1 MRFKGV
7 ALVTSA
13 IAASAFLGAC
23 GGGASKDAAPAASST
38 PAAAAPAAGA
48 APAGSAAALPIT
60 GKTWEVKMIGDGNAY
75 KFDPSDLTIKEGD
88 GIKFTVVSTPPHNVA
103 FDVAQPA
110 LADAAVKAQ
119 LDANMGG
126 AKIGELSS
134 PLLLN
139 IGDSYTVSFAGI
151 KPGKYSFNCTPHLA
165 MNMKG
170 TVTVQ

>member
-7 ALVTSA
+7 AL
-13 IAASAFLGAC
+13 IASTVAAAAFMGAC
-23 GGGASKDAAPAASST
+23 GGSKDAAPAASST
-38 PAAAAPAAGA
+38 PAAAAPAGGAA
-48 APAGSAAALPIT
+48 APAAAGAALPIT
-60 GKTWEVKMIGDGNAY
+60 GKTWDVKMIGDGNSY

-103 FDVAQPA
+103 FDAAQPA
-110 LADAAVKAQ
+110 LADPAVKAQ
-119 LDANMGG
+119 LDANMGPN
-126 AKIGELSS
+126 KIGDLSS

-139 IGDSYTVSFAGI
+139 VGDSYTISFAGV
-151 KPGKYSFNCTPHLA
+151 KPGKYNFNCTPHLA

>member
-13 IAASAFLGAC
+13 IAVSACLGAC

-38 PAAAAPAAGA
+38 PAAAAPAAAVPGGA
-48 APAGSAAALPIT
+48 VAALPVT
-60 GKTWEVKMIGDGNAY
+60 GKTWEVKMIGDGNSY

-103 FDVAQPA
+103 FDAAQA
-110 LADAAVKAQ
+110 GLADAAVKAQ
-119 LDANMGG
+119 LDANMGPN
-126 AKIGELSS
+126 KIGDLSS

-139 IGDSYTVSFAGI
+139 IGDSYTVSFAGV
-151 KPGKYSFNCTPHLA
+151 KPGTYVVNCTPHRA

>member
-13 IAASAFLGAC
+13 IAASAFIGAC

-38 PAAAAPAAGA
+38 PAAAAPAAAA
-48 APAGSAAALPIT
+48 APGGAVAALPIT
-60 GKTWEVKMIGDGNAY
+60 GKTWEVKMIGDGNSY
-75 KFDPSDLTIKEGD
+75 KFEPADLTIKQGD

-103 FDVAQPA
+103 FDPAVVPADVAG
-110 LADAAVKAQ
+110 Q
-119 LDANMGG
+119 LDANMGPN
-126 AKIGELSS
+126 KIGQLSS
-134 PLLLN
+134 ALLLN
-139 IGDSYTVSFAGI
+139 IGDAVTISFAGI
-151 KPGKYSFNCTPHLA
+151 KPGKYEFHCTPHLA

>member
-13 IAASAFLGAC
+13 IAASAFLSAC
-23 GGGASKDAAPAASST
+23 GGGASKDAAAPAAST

-48 APAGSAAALPIT
+48 PAAAGTALPIT

-75 KFDPSDLTIKEGD
+75 KFEPSDLTIKEGD

-103 FDVAQPA
+103 FDAAQPG
-110 LADAAVKAQ
+110 LTDAGVKAQ
-119 LDANMGG
+119 LDANMGPN
-126 AKIGELSS
+126 KIGELSS

-151 KPGKYSFNCTPHLA
+151 KPGKYVFNCTPHLA

>member
-13 IAASAFLGAC
+13 IAASALLGAC
-23 GGGASKDAAPAASST
+23 GGGASKDAAAPAAST

-48 APAGSAAALPIT
+48 PAAAGTAMPIT

-75 KFDPSDLTIKEGD
+75 KFEPSDLTIKEGD

-103 FDVAQPA
+103 FDAAQPG
-110 LADAAVKAQ
+110 LVDAAVKAQ
-119 LDANMGG
+119 LNANMGPN
-126 AKIGELSS
+126 KIGELSS

-151 KPGKYSFNCTPHLA
+151 KPGKYVFNCTPHLA

>member
-13 IAASAFLGAC
+13 IAVSACFGAC
-23 GGGASKDAAPAASST
+23 GGGASKDAGAPAAST

-48 APAGSAAALPIT
+48 PAAAGTAMPIT
-60 GKTWEVKMIGDGNAY
+60 GKTWEVKMIGDGNSY
-75 KFDPSDLTIKEGD
+75 KFEPSDLTIKEGD

-103 FDVAQPA
+103 FDAAQPG
-110 LADAAVKAQ
+110 LTDAAVKAQ
-119 LDANMGG
+119 LDANMGPN
-126 AKIGELSS
+126 KIGELSS

-151 KPGKYSFNCTPHLA
+151 KPGKYVFNCTPHLA

>member
-7 ALVTSA
+7 ALV
-13 IAASAFLGAC
+13 ASAMAVSACFGAC
-23 GGGASKDAAPAASST
+23 GGGSKDAAPAASST

-48 APAGSAAALPIT
+48 PAASGAALPIT
-60 GKTWEVKMIGDGNAY
+60 GKTWEVKMIGDGNSY
-75 KFDPSDLTIKEGD
+75 KFDPADLTIKAGD

-103 FDVAQPA
+103 FDAAQA
-110 LADAAVKAQ
+110 GLADAAVKAQ

-126 AKIGELSS
+126 SKIGELSS

-139 IGDSYTVSFAGI
+139 IGDSYTISFAGI
-151 KPGKYSFNCTPHLA
+151 KPGKYAFNCTPHLA

>member
-7 ALVTSA
+7 ALVTSTVVL
-13 IAASAFLGAC
+13 SAYVGAC
-23 GGGASKDAAPAASST
+23 GGSKDAAPAATST
-38 PAAAAPAAGA
+38 PAAATAAPAAASGGA
-48 APAGSAAALPIT
+48 VAALPIT
-60 GKTWEVKMIGDGNAY
+60 GKTWEVKMIGDGNSY
-75 KFDPSDLTIKEGD
+75 KFEPADLTIKEGD

-110 LADAAVKAQ
+110 LADAGVKAQ
-119 LDANMGG
+119 LDANMGPN
-126 AKIGELSS
+126 KLGELSS

-139 IGDSYTVSFAGI
+139 VGDTYTISFAGV
-151 KPGKYSFNCTPHLA
+151 KPGKYNFNCTPHLA

>member
-1 MRFKGV
+1 MRFKSV
-7 ALVTSA
+7 ALVSSA
-13 IAASAFLGAC
+13 LVVSACFGAC
-23 GGGASKDAAPAASST
+23 SGGSKDAAPAASST

-48 APAGSAAALPIT
+48 PAASGTAMPIT
-60 GKTWEVKMIGDGNAY
+60 GKTWEVKMIGDGNSY
-75 KFDPSDLTIKEGD
+75 KFDPADLTIKAGD

-103 FDVAQPA
+103 FDVAQPG

-119 LDANMGG
+119 LDANMG
-126 AKIGELSS
+126 ANKIGELSS

-139 IGDSYTVSFAGI
+139 VGDSYTISFAGI
-151 KPGKYSFNCTPHLA
+151 KAGKYVFNCTPHLA

>member
-1 MRFKGV
+1 MRFQRV
-7 ALVTSA
+7 ALVSSA
-13 IAASAFLGAC
+13 IVASACFSAC
-23 GGGASKDAAPAASST
+23 GGGAKDATPAAGAAAA

-48 APAGSAAALPIT
+48 AATGTAMPIT
-60 GKTWEVKMIGDGNAY
+60 GKTWEVKMIGDGSTY
-75 KFDPSDLTIKEGD
+75 KFDPADLTIKAGD

-110 LADAAVKAQ
+110 LADAAVKSQ
-119 LDANMGG
+119 LDANMGPN
-126 AKIGELSS
+126 KIGELSS

-139 IGDSYTVSFAGI
+139 VGDSYTISFAGV
-151 KPGKYSFNCTPHLA
+151 KPGKYAFNCTPHLA

>member
-7 ALVTSA
+7 ALVTSTVVL
-13 IAASAFLGAC
+13 SACFGAC
-23 GGGASKDAAPAASST
+23 GGGSKDAAPAASST
-38 PAAAAPAAGA
+38 PAAATTAAAPAAAGA
-48 APAGSAAALPIT
+48 ALPVT
-60 GKTWEVKMIGDGNAY
+60 GKTWEVKMIGDGNSY
-75 KFDPSDLTIKEGD
+75 KFDPADLTIKAGD

-103 FDVAQPA
+103 FDAAQPA

-119 LDANMGG
+119 LDANMGPN
-126 AKIGELSS
+126 KLGELSS

-139 IGDSYTVSFAGI
+139 VGDTYTISFAGV
-151 KPGKYSFNCTPHLA
+151 KPGTYNFNCTPHLA

>member
-7 ALVTSA
+7 AL
-13 IAASAFLGAC
+13 IASAMAAGAFMGAC
-23 GGGASKDAAPAASST
+23 SGGSKDAAPAAAST

-48 APAGSAAALPIT
+48 PAATGTALPIT
-60 GKTWEVKMIGDGNAY
+60 GKTWDVKMIGDGNSY
-75 KFDPSDLTIKEGD
+75 KFEPANLTIKEGD

-103 FDVAQPA
+103 FDAAQPA

-119 LDANMGG
+119 LDANMGPN
-126 AKIGELSS
+126 KIGDLSS

-139 IGDSYTVSFAGI
+139 IGDTYTLSFAGI
-151 KPGKYSFNCTPHLA
+151 KPGTYDFNCTPHLA

>member
-7 ALVTSA
+7 ALVASA
-13 IAASAFLGAC
+13 VAASAIIGAC
-23 GGGASKDAAPAASST
+23 GGGSKDAAPAASST

-48 APAGSAAALPIT
+48 SAASGTAMPVT
-60 GKTWEVKMIGDGNAY
+60 GKTWEVKMIGDGNSY
-75 KFDPSDLTIKEGD
+75 KFDPSDLTIKAGD

-103 FDVAQPA
+103 FDVAQPG
-110 LADAAVKAQ
+110 LTDGAVKAQ
-119 LDANMGG
+119 LDANMGPN
-126 AKIGELSS
+126 KIGELSS

-139 IGDSYTVSFAGI
+139 VGDSYTISFAGI
-151 KPGKYSFNCTPHLA
+151 KPGKYVFNCTPHLA